1 MTAADELLAEEEA
14 VKIAALIAIET
25 ATVPVTRGSDEFD
38 LDEFLAARLSDD
50 TDMPVLEDDD
60 DAEEDEYATADDDPR
75 TVAVVSTRVP
85 FTELKP
91 ITIVINAGREQ
102 PLRKALATWSL
113 DEIKVSTKFEV
124 DKQIRIGCLDS
135 KIFDEEDLPANCAK
149 VRANAVFKKKVSND
163 KFSCRITADGRLVPF
178 DPSLVDSTATSSSP
192 DCDKFFQ
199 IAFMQAYCK
208 EHNLEFHMS
217 AFDVVGGFLRV
228 KRLSKFP
235 LFLFFPHNF
244 PLAEYA
250 GKYLQVFGAIYG
262 LNESNRL
269 FAIEMDRVMIKASY
283 VKAGSSPGTYVKR
296 SATGKGLCIAVTH
309 VDDVRGIACDP
320 VLIDDLR
327 VGLKDRFQEITE
339 EENCTQYAG
348 ITISVDSVS
357 RAVKCSQPKYIDN
370 VALRTGITHL
380 PANIDTPCSADFF
393 EPSISVDDCK
403 PVDSSQYMK
412 LTGSLVH
419 TLSTR
424 DEIRHL
430 VSFLCSKNSTP
441 DAGDFA
447 KAIHVLRYLYSTRDL
462 GRV

>member
-1 MTAADELLAEEEA
+1 M
-14 VKIAALIAIET
+14 
-25 ATVPVTRGSDEFD
+25 
-38 LDEFLAARLSDD
+38 
-50 TDMPVLEDDD
+50 
-60 DAEEDEYATADDDPR
+60 
-75 TVAVVSTRVP
+75 
-85 FTELKP
+85 
-91 ITIVINAGREQ
+91 
-102 PLRKALATWSL
+102 
-113 DEIKVSTKFEV
+113 
-124 DKQIRIGCLDS
+124 
-135 KIFDEEDLPANCAK
+135 
-149 VRANAVFKKKVSND
+149 
-163 KFSCRITADGRLVPF
+163 
-178 DPSLVDSTATSSSP
+178 SS
-192 DCDKFFQ
+192 
-199 IAFMQAYCK
+199 I
-208 EHNLEFHMS
+208 L
-217 AFDVVGGFLRV
+217 
-228 KRLSKFP
+228 
-235 LFLFFPHNF
+235 
-244 PLAEYA
+244 LAEYA

-262 LNESNRL
+262 LKESNRL

-380 PANIDTPCSADFF
+380 PANIDTAPCSADFF

-403 PVDSSQYMK
+403 PVDDSSQYMK

-462 GRV
+462 GRVYDSDSTEVFAYSDSAFNSLPNGRSSTAFFFSVGRDNAPFLSVAKAQEIVAPDIMSGEYISGSHCCRHVNYILELLSDIGEPAKGPIVLFLDSNTAINLAQKGIITTCVT